1 MLGYIVTERSEL
13 KVRELGTYNGYYCGL
28 CKTIGNNYGQVLRKG
43 LSYDMA
49 FMALFLASL
58 SDREDNISLE
68 HCVMH
73 HIKKRPVLHEEPAL
87 SYAADMMMILGYENF
102 LDDVRDGDKSKSNL
116 TGRFLRK
123 AYNQAAAVHGET
135 GSAVR
140 DLLAELYKRENET
153 DHRLATKADLFG
165 QVMAKVFAGYEPAA
179 GQKRVLADFGDYLGR
194 WIYVTDAI
202 DDYVDDVSKH
212 KYNPLHYDDDTR
224 PRAMVASGVEAILYY
239 YLGEMTKAYDL
250 LDIKKN
256 KGIIDNVIYL
266 GLRRK
271 TDEVL
276 SGKGT
281 KENGKRSI

>member
-1 MLGYIVTERSEL
+1 
-13 KVRELGTYNGYYCGL
+13 
-28 CKTIGNNYGQVLRKG
+28 
-43 LSYDMA
+43 
-49 FMALFLASL
+49 
-58 SDREDNISLE
+58 
-68 HCVMH
+68 
-73 HIKKRPVLHEEPAL
+73 
-87 SYAADMMMILGYENF
+87 
-102 LDDVRDGDKSKSNL
+102 
-116 TGRFLRK
+116 
-123 AYNQAAAVHGET
+123 
-135 GSAVR
+135 
-140 DLLAELYKRENET
+140 
-153 DHRLATKADLFG
+153 
-165 QVMAKVFAGYEPAA
+165 MAKVFAGYETAA